1 MSRLPF
7 RGLCGISLRTFFR
20 ALRLNVLLQK
30 TRILKIRE
38 GTHAKIAE
46 RNFGLPSVR
55 LLILLSVAVVA
66 SQAQVPKPP
75 WANNGSTPP
84 KSASPE
90 ANNNGSAPD
99 SASAQNPETTLKVDV
114 KLVNVFVTVTD
125 QHGAPVGGLKKE
137 DFTLLEDGKP
147 QNIAVFD
154 KESAIPLSIVLDIDT
169 SLSTRKDLPLE
180 LSSARRFARTILRPV
195 DALALYG
202 FSEIVSEVVPFT
214 SDLKAIDRGVDHVRM
229 GSATALYDALYLGAQ
244 ALDTRKGRKVLVVI
258 TDGGDTVS
266 RVDYKE
272 AVRSA
277 QEAEAI
283 VYSIIDVPVEASA
296 GRDTGGEHALIQI
309 SEDTGGKYFYATSV
323 PQLDDAFRKISDE
336 LRTQYLLAYY
346 PSQRS
351 SNSSFHRIEVK
362 VGGTSAGSAFT
373 VRHRT
378 GYYTTKSKF

>member
-1 MSRLPF
+1 MPSIGAP
-7 RGLCGISLRTFFR
+7 GCH
-20 ALRLNVLLQK
+20 
-30 TRILKIRE
+30 KIRE
-38 GTHAKIAE
+38 PESAKTVSSSFSL
-46 RNFGLPSVR
+46 RMRHQLFF
-55 LLILLSVAVVA
+55 LILAIALSH
-66 SQAQVPKPP
+66 AQVPKPP
-75 WANNGSTPP
+75 WASGGAGSSKPAS
-84 KSASPE
+84 SATSKNSDVPE
-90 ANNNGSAPD
+90 SAG
-99 SASAQNPETTLKVDV
+99 QNPEATLKVDV

-125 QHGAPVGGLKKE
+125 PHGAPVAGLKKE

-154 KESAIPLSIVLDIDT
+154 KESALPLSIVLDIDT

-180 LSSARRFARTILRPV
+180 LSSARRFAHAILRPV
-195 DALALYG
+195 DALSLYS
-202 FSEIVSEVVPFT
+202 FSEVVSEIVPFT
-214 SDLKAIDRGVDHVRM
+214 SDLKTIDRGVEHVHQ
-229 GSATALYDALYLGAQ
+229 GAATALYDALYLGAE
-244 ALDTRKGRKVLVVI
+244 ALGPRQGRKVLVVI

-283 VYSIIDVPVEASA
+283 VYSIIVVPIEASA

-336 LRTQYLLAYY
+336 LRTQYMLAYY
-346 PSQRS
+346 PSQRFS
-351 SNSSFHRIEVK
+351 DSSFRRIEVK
-362 VGGTSAGSAFT
+362 VDGASAGTPLT

-378 GYYTTKSKF
+378 GYYTTKSKL